1 MPTTDTGCGRGNGQS
16 LDNIGKWAVSRC
28 RLWRRS
34 CLRCTEWERDRDGRE
49 VGMSG
54 KAPMFL
60 AQAQVVLIAFLSFES
75 FFFLSFFFDLN
86 RERKKEEKKRWKE
99 KEKQWQKSTKKRE
112 SGVLRERVSGYW
124 PALSRADG
132 RWRRRRPR
140 HWPSRHHARAST
152 STLKLLPRTLPPPF
166 PNACSMSKLPALSM
180 ATPKQS
186 THTHTQRTVE
196 KRGACYLSI
205 TVTSRRIEPPDYSF
219 RLPSHSSPV
228 STKQP
233 CTHFSHVPES
243 QSMAAALFWGRPF
256 SNRRG
261 AATVE
266 RPQPLSLSRCMLL
279 FFVVSKKRESLPS
292 AIFFSFLCP
301 NSRLG
306 KFPVSLSFCPSLVSF
321 NFYFPSLF
329 SRSGSFRNRTNSSCV
344 WECGV
349 GI

>member
-1 MPTTDTGCGRGNGQS
+1 MPTTDTGWGRGNGQS

-75 FFFLSFFFDLN
+75 FFFFLSFLTWTEK
-86 RERKKEEKKRWKE
+86 ERKKKKKRWKE

-205 TVTSRRIEPPDYSF
+205 TVTSRRIEPIRSGC
-219 RLPSHSSPV
+219 RLILLQSPRNSRV
-228 STKQP
+228 RISAM
-233 CTHFSHVPES
+233 S
-243 QSMAAALFWGRPF
+243 QSPNRWQQLSFGAVRSATGEVRQQLNARNHSLFLGVCCCFLLYQKRGKV
-256 SNRRG
+256 SRR
-261 AATVE
+261 
-266 RPQPLSLSRCMLL
+266 Q
-279 FFVVSKKRESLPS
+279 F
-292 AIFFSFLCP
+292 FFSFLCP